1 MMVRVLSLLVLTLV
15 LAACGTRMRDLDQ
28 YVADVKSR
36 TFGQLEPLPEI
47 RPYETFT
54 YDAYDLRDPFTPSS
68 SIMAERRPSANGL
81 RPNFDRRREPLEA
94 FPLDALRMV
103 GTLERSE
110 NQFGLI
116 QDATGLVHRVQPG
129 NYIGQ
134 NYGEITSIAE
144 NKIQVLEIVAD
155 GLGGWM
161 ERDAGLNLTD

>member
-1 MMVRVLSLLVLTLV
+1 MMLRGILLLALMLTLT
-15 LAACGTRMRDLDQ
+15 ACGSSVRDLDQ

-54 YDAYDLRDPFTPSS
+54 YDAYDLRPPFTPSS
-68 SIMAERRPSANGL
+68 SIMAERRPSTSGL
-81 RPNFDRRREPLEA
+81 RPDFDRRREPLEA

-103 GTLERSE
+103 GTLARSE
-110 NQFGLI
+110 NQFGLV
-116 QDATGLVHRVQPG
+116 QDSTGLIHRVQAG

-134 NYGEITSIAE
+134 NYGQITSIAE
-144 NKIQVLEIVAD
+144 GGILVLEIVSD

-161 ERDAGLNLTD
+161 ERDAGLDLPD